1 EHPDL
6 APDLDVWRHAAT
18 IAEPK
23 RNGADRL
30 QVRRDVLAGV
40 TVAARAAAFEHAAL
54 IGEAHRQSIE
64 LGFGFV
70 FDALELERFADAAVE
85 ALRFFGRKGVTDG
98 EHRHARRYG
107 LERRYR
113 VSTHALGRRIRARKR
128 RIFALDLLE
137 LTKER
142 IVLRVADRRRV
153 VDVVAVVV
161 LL

>member
-1 EHPDL
+1 
-6 APDLDVWRHAAT
+6 

-70 FDALELERFADAAVE
+70 FDTLELERFADAAVE

-98 EHRHARRYG
+98 EHRHAMRHW
-107 LERRYR
+107 LEHRYR
-113 VSTHALGRRIRARKR
+113 LSTHALRRRIRARER
-128 RIFALDLLE
+128 RIFALDRLKLA
-137 LTKER
+137 KQS

-153 VDVVAVVV
+153 
-161 LL
+161 L